1 MSGDTI
7 ILLVPIDRWKHSSLS
22 FSQTCHWQDTPG
34 VYTKSPGPLVETREQ
49 PIGVAGISVLDS
61 DSELLV
67 RTRTATNT
75 YKENIWYPL
84 TGVKFEKDPS
94 SHVFP

>member
-49 PIGVAGISVLDS
+49 PIRVAGISVMDS

-75 YKENIWYPL
+75 YKEHTVTYSISPPL
-84 TGVKFEKDPS
+84 HSKTFSGCT
-94 SHVFP
+94 H